1 MLAVRTFLVTCVR
14 ITTCVLLMSLV
25 LCVQLIGHIGLL
37 EESYE
42 TLLDSRT
49 HPLPSPPFINASTAT
64 PEAEIEELLRFE
76 TLRQWNFDLF
86 R

>member
-1 MLAVRTFLVTCVR
+1 M
-14 ITTCVLLMSLV
+14 ITKGDCHH
-25 LCVQLIGHIGLL
+25 C
-37 EESYE
+37 
-42 TLLDSRT
+42 R
-49 HPLPSPPFINASTAT
+49 ARTAT